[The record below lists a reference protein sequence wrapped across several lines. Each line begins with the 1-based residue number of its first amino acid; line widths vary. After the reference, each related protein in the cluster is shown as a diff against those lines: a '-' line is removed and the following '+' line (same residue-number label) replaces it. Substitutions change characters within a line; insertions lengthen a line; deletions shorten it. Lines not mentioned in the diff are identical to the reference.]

1 MKTASGTVKMQ
12 ASDTLSPAVSVSPL
26 SVTRLNRS
34 VQNIQGVNHRPNQA
48 LDEAKNEK
56 GTKMIHRTELELIKY
71 TVSCFLREIASVLR
85 CVKNKTFSDIFLNP
99 IIVRYQ

>member
-1 MKTASGTVKMQ
+1 MQ
-12 ASDTLSPAVSVSPL
+12 GSDTLSPPVSVSPL

-34 VQNIQGVNHRPNQA
+34 VQNIQSVNHRPNQP

-71 TVSCFLREIASVLR
+71 TISYLLREIASVLR